1 MASNALKNSIIRHAG
16 ARGYAQAAQ
25 AAVRQQAATLQFG
38 TTQNNTF
45 VAALDNGSPVTRVTV
60 AFKAGS
66 RYEAPTELGL
76 THVLRTA
83 AGQSTGCASGFILAR
98 KLAQHGASVT
108 CSGDREFIYYTL
120 ETTKENLSPAL
131 ECLNNLISSQEFRP
145 WELSDNLPRLK
156 YDIVALAPQVRAVD
170 LLHKAAFRRGL
181 GNSLFI
187 SPKKIGKIS
196 SESLQHYTAT
206 ALTPAR
212 CAVAV
217 VGENKETATMIAQ
230 ALKLSSSSSE
240 AKGEAGKYFGGEL
253 RKETGGDL
261 VHVALGLQGAQ
272 AGTPQA
278 LALAVA
284 AKALGSGPVTKWGA
298 DNSVLAK
305 SIGNIG
311 PFAAAGF
318 NVAYSDNGLF
328 GAVLSV
334 PKDEAAQAIK
344 AVATAIRS
352 PVSADAVKAAKAQ
365 LKVQLLGE
373 ADDGTNLAEAV
384 AAQGLHTGAARTPAE
399 LAGAVDQVTA
409 SDVSQ
414 AVAAAAK
421 SPLAMAAVGNLAFTP
436 YVDEL

>member
-66 RYEAPTELGL
+66 RFEAPTELGL

-120 ETTKENLSPAL
+120 ETTKDNLSPAL

-145 WELSDNLPRLK
+145 WELSDNVPRLK

-187 SPKKIGKIS
+187 SPKKIGKTS
-196 SESLQHYTAT
+196 SESLQHYVAST
-206 ALTPAR
+206 LTPAR

-230 ALKLSSSSSE
+230 ALKLNSSSD

-272 AGTPQA
+272 AGTPQS

-284 AKALGSGPVTKWGA
+284 AKALGNGPVTKWGA
-298 DNSVLAK
+298 DNSVLARA
-305 SIGNIG
+305 IGNIG

-365 LKVQLLGE
+365 LKVQLLSE
-373 ADDGTNLAEAV
+373 ADDGTGLAETI
-384 AAQGLHTGAARTPAE
+384 AAQGLHTGSARNPAE

-421 SPLAMAAVGNLAFTP
+421 SPLAMASVGNLAFTP

>member
-1 MASNALKNSIIRHAG
+1 MASNALKNSIIRHVG
-16 ARGYAQAAQ
+16 TRGYAQAAQ
-25 AAVRQQAATLQFG
+25 AAMRHPAAAIQFG
-38 TTQNNTF
+38 RNQNNTF
-45 VAALDNGSPVTRVTV
+45 IAALDNGSPVTRVTV

-66 RYEAPTELGL
+66 RYEALTELGL

-98 KLAQHGASVT
+98 KLAQIGASVT

-131 ECLNNLISSQEFRP
+131 ECLQNLISSQEFRP
-145 WELSDNLPRLK
+145 WELSDNVPRLK

-187 SPKKIGKIS
+187 SPKKIGKVS
-196 SESLQHYTAT
+196 SESLQHYAAST
-206 ALTPAR
+206 LTPAR

-217 VGENKETATMIAQ
+217 VGESKEIATMIAQ
-230 ALKLSSSSSE
+230 SLQLNTA
-240 AKGEAGKYFGGEL
+240 ADAQGEAGKYFGGEL

-261 VHVALGLQGAQ
+261 VHVALGLQGAA
-272 AGTPQA
+272 AGTPQS

-284 AKALGSGPVTKWGA
+284 AKALGNGPVTKWGA
-298 DNSVLAK
+298 DNSVLARA
-305 SIGNIG
+305 IGNIG

-318 NVAYSDNGLF
+318 SVAYSDTGLF

-344 AVATAIRS
+344 AVAKAIRS
-352 PVSADAVKAAKAQ
+352 PASADAVKAAKAQ
-365 LKVQLLGE
+365 LKVQLLNE
-373 ADDGTNLAEAV
+373 ADEGTNLAENI
-384 AAQGLHTGAARTPAE
+384 AAQGLNTGSARNPIE
-399 LAGAVDQVTA
+399 LAGAVEQVTA
-409 SDVSQ
+409 SDVAQ

-421 SPLAMAAVGNLAFTP
+421 SPLAMASVGNLAFTP
-436 YVDEL
+436 YADEL